1 MDGCA
6 KNVTD
11 VVSSVTRMS
20 GHAPLSEFATNA
32 IMAVIKAGVSF
43 AAVRESVMRI
53 IAKNVPFKKKI
64 GMVVQR

>member
-1 MDGCA
+1 
-6 KNVTD
+6 
-11 VVSSVTRMS
+11 MS